1 LERPRP
7 KGAALLLS
15 VRCGRWEW
23 RFHPGFR
30 VDRLGPV
37 RLRAGPLLDFTGRRK
52 YNLASMRLAVG
63 ATRMQLLR
71 LKKRLAI
78 ARRGHKLLK
87 DKQEELMR
95 LILALVDEIRTHR
108 QRVERE
114 TAAILGRFAIA
125 RAAYGAEALDE
136 AVMLP
141 SKKVSVK
148 VTTRNI
154 MNVKVPVFHKEI
166 SGKTRCY
173 GFATT
178 SGELDFALAA
188 LDDLLDPLLILAE
201 KEKSLELLAAE
212 IERTRRR
219 VNALEYVLIP
229 NITETVKF
237 INLKLAEAERG
248 DLTRLMRVKEIIRG
262 EAR

>member
-1 LERPRP
+1 MACFYLRVSLC
-7 KGAALLLS
+7 ALWFYIGFGEAGCFLDL
-15 VRCGRWEW
+15 CG
-23 RFHPGFR
+23 
-30 VDRLGPV
+30 
-37 RLRAGPLLDFTGRRK
+37 LRE
-52 YNLASMRLAVG
+52 YNHASMRLAVG

-95 LILALVDEIRTHR
+95 HILILVAEIRTHR

-114 TAAILGRFAIA
+114 MATILGRFAIA
-125 RAAYGAEALDE
+125 RAAFGAEALDE

-141 SKKVSVK
+141 SKKVSVS

-178 SGELDFALAA
+178 SGELDFALAEF
-188 LDDLLDPLLILAE
+188 DDLLDSLLILAE
-201 KEKSLELLAAE
+201 KEKSLELLADE
-212 IERTRRR
+212 LGRTRRR
-219 VNALEYVLIP
+219 VNALEFVLIP
-229 NITETVKF
+229 NIEETVKF
-237 INLKLAEAERG
+237 INLKLAEVERG

>member
-1 LERPRP
+1 M
-7 KGAALLLS
+7 K
-15 VRCGRWEW
+15 
-23 RFHPGFR
+23 
-30 VDRLGPV
+30 
-37 RLRAGPLLDFTGRRK
+37 LD
-52 YNLASMRLAVG
+52 VG
-63 ATRMQLLR
+63 ATRMNLLR

-95 LILALVDEIRTHR
+95 RILELIEEIRTHR
-108 QRVERE
+108 ERVESE
-114 TAAILGRFAIA
+114 TARILGRFAIA

-141 SKKVSVK
+141 SKKVSVT

-166 SGKTRCY
+166 SGHIRCY
-173 GFATT
+173 GFNTT

-188 LDDLLDPLLILAE
+188 LDELLDSLLILAE
-201 KEKSLELLAAE
+201 KEKGLELLADE
-212 IERTRRR
+212 MEKTRRR
-219 VNALEYVLIP
+219 VNALEFVLIP
-229 NITETVKF
+229 NIEETVKF
-237 INLKLAEAERG
+237 INLRLAENERG

-262 EAR
+262 EAG